1 MKERLW
7 RIILIFLAFT
17 FVMALSKP
25 IFTIIAGGYSF
36 VDCLS
41 AIWHGL
47 PMDMSV
53 AGYAT
58 VFPALLLITSVWA
71 DSHKGI
77 TTINI
82 IASIYIGIISFIIAL
97 AECANAALYPH
108 WHFPLDT
115 TPIFY
120 LTTSIKGALASIT
133 LGSLIVGIV
142 SVLILAGIYNWIISS
157 AWRTKAFYFPLKT
170 TKSKVTAT
178 AWLLLLTAALFLPIR
193 GGIGVATMNPSRAY
207 FHSDMRMNDA
217 AVNPIFNVLYAAAH
231 QQKFRSEFRFMDDDE
246 AKKIVDGLY
255 CHQTDS
261 MPKLQQTPDVI
272 LLILESFSSKLMP
285 SLGGEPIALCLD
297 SIAKEGLLFTDIY
310 SSSFR
315 TDRAL
320 PAVLNGYP
328 ALPTTSLCK
337 FQDKLAALPALAR
350 TLRDNGYETTLYYGG
365 DPNYAN
371 MRGLFVT
378 GGISN
383 IVCDKDFPITER
395 LNKWGAN
402 DHIVL
407 NRAFK
412 DQLKE
417 SEKPRFTTILTLSS
431 HEPFE
436 VPFVSRFEN
445 QAANAFAYTDSCVGD
460 YMRRLK
466 DSDKWDNTLIA
477 IVPDHYG
484 AYPELENPIERHQ
497 IPFIL
502 TGGAISDLKVD
513 SMLLNRT
520 GSQTDIAPTIISLLG
535 INCDEF
541 NFGNSLLDPNRKGFA
556 FFSEPSWI
564 GLKTE
569 KDFAQLSAHNHAQMT
584 EAPDSI
590 YELLKAYSQTL
601 YNDID
606 AK

>member
-17 FVMALSKP
+17 FVMALGKP
-25 IFTIIAGGYSF
+25 IFTVVVGGYS
-36 VDCLS
+36 VADCLS
-41 AIWHGL
+41 ATWHGL
-47 PMDMSV
+47 SMDMSM
-53 AGYAT
+53 AGYFT
-58 VFPALLLITSVWA
+58 VIPALLMITSVWA
-71 DSHKGI
+71 HSAKSI
-77 TTINI
+77 TAINI
-82 IASIYIGIISFIIAL
+82 IANIYFAIISFIISL
-97 AECANAALYPH
+97 AECVDAALYPH
-108 WHFPLDT
+108 WNFPLDS

-120 LTTSIKGALASIT
+120 LSTSPKDAFASIEVGT
-133 LGSLIVGIV
+133 IIIGIIIVL
-142 SVLILAGIYNWIISS
+142 VLAAAYTWIIAC

-170 TKSKVTAT
+170 TKSKLWSTLA
-178 AWLLLLTAALFLPIR
+178 LLLLTAALFLPIR

-207 FHSDMRMNDA
+207 FHSDMRLNHA
-217 AVNPIFNVLYAAAH
+217 AVNPIFNVLYSASH
-231 QQKFRSEFRFMDDDE
+231 QQKFRSEFRFMDDGK
-246 AKKIVDGLY
+246 AKGMVESLY
-255 CHQTDS
+255 CLHSDS
-261 MPKLQQTPDVI
+261 LPTLSQNPDIV

-285 SLGGEPIALCLD
+285 SLGGEPIAPNLD

-320 PAVLNGYP
+320 PAILNGYP

-350 TLRDNGYETTLYYGG
+350 SLRQNGYETSMYYGG

-371 MRGLFVT
+371 MTGLFVS

-383 IVCDKDFPITER
+383 IVCDKDFPIKER

-407 NRAFK
+407 NRALQ

-417 SEKPRFTTILTLSS
+417 NEKPRFTAILTLSS

-436 VPFVSRFEN
+436 VPFTSRFDN

-460 YMRRLK
+460 YIRRFK
-466 DSDKWDNTLIA
+466 ESDNWNNTLIA

-502 TGGAISDLKVD
+502 TGGAVSELEVD
-513 SMLLNRT
+513 SLLLKRT
-520 GSQTDIAPTIISLLG
+520 GSQTDIAPTILGLLG
-535 INCDEF
+535 IKSNDF
-541 NFGNSLLDPNRKGFA
+541 NFGNNLLDPNRKEFA

-569 KDFAQLSAHNHAQMT
+569 KDFAQLSVQSHAQMH
-584 EAPDSI
+584 
-590 YELLKAYSQTL
+590 
-601 YNDID
+601 
-606 AK
+606 